1 MSLVTSELSFRQ
13 SLADLASQDAGDRA
27 AARAW
32 RQQARPEQL
41 PPDSNWRVWYIR
53 GGRGGG
59 KTWTGGNALAELIQ
73 TSPPG
78 EWAAIGP
85 TYGDARDTLI
95 ESAESGLLTALGLP
109 RTYAGWNRSMG
120 DLRLPNGSV
129 VYADGA
135 DDGALRIQGKN
146 LRGAWAD
153 EIGLWKRWETAW
165 DESLRFAVRKAPAK
179 IIATGTPKRRMPAIK
194 LIRRLMA
201 DEKVAQTVLLTKDN
215 AANLH
220 PEMLDDLLL
229 LAGTSLGMQELEG
242 AVLDDP
248 GGGYFNAGDWRYWQ
262 YETTPDGRRWLRLH
276 DEQSGRNE
284 VFDLNDCD
292 RFITIDLAASLKT
305 SADWT
310 VAGAWAITIEGHLV
324 LLDRVRA
331 RVSEIDHAEFV
342 APLRARWLGRYDVVH
357 VESTMQSSTLAYQL
371 GQSGIP
377 WAPLRADKGKL
388 ERALPYVKLV
398 RQHRVWLP
406 HDAPWLSEWIDEHAE
421 FPNDQVAD
429 DQVDVGAYGARVQ
442 IANWVQ
448 METAEQELARRP
460 VHDPN
465 YVDLLQASW

>member
-1 MSLVTSELSFRQ
+1 MTVPAGVLDTYRSRGPGSAA
-13 SLADLASQDAGDRA
+13 LAWRRD
-27 AARAW
+27 ARA
-32 RQQARPEQL
+32 EQI
-41 PPDSNWRVWYIR
+41 PPDDDWRIFYIR

-59 KTWTGGNALAELIQ
+59 KTWTGSNALAELIQ
-73 TSPPG
+73 TNPPG

-109 RTYAGWNRSMG
+109 RRYHGWNRSMG
-120 DLRLPNGSV
+120 ELRLPSGSV

-146 LRGAWAD
+146 LRGAWCD

-201 DEKVAQTVLLTKDN
+201 DEQVAKTVLLTKDN

-220 PEMLDDLLL
+220 PATLDDLML

-248 GGGYFNAGDWRYWQ
+248 GGGYFHPDDWRYWHL
-262 YETTPDGRRWLRLH
+262 ETTPDGHRWIRLV
-276 DEQSGRNE
+276 DERAGRDE
-284 VFDLNDCD
+284 RYDLDASCD

-310 VAGAWAITIEGHLV
+310 VAGAWAIPLSGDLV
-324 LLDRVRA
+324 LLDRVRD
-331 RVSEIDHAEFV
+331 RVTEVDHAEFI
-342 APLRARWLGRYDVVH
+342 APLRKRWLGQFDVVH
-357 VESTMQSSTLAYQL
+357 VEATMQSSTLAYQL
-371 GQSGIP
+371 GTSGVP

-388 ERALPYVKLV
+388 ERALPYVKLT

-406 HDAPWLSEWIDEHAE
+406 QDAPWLPEWIDEHAE

-442 IANWVQ
+442 IAHWLPGL
-448 METAEQELARRP
+448 TAEQDRARESTP
-460 VHDPN
+460 DDGF
-465 YVDLLQASW
+465 VDLMTASLY

>member
-1 MSLVTSELSFRQ
+1 MPNAVLDTYKARGPGSK
-13 SLADLASQDAGDRA
+13 
-27 AARAW
+27 ARAW
-32 RQQARPEQL
+32 RAEARPEQL
-41 PPDSNWRVWYIR
+41 PPDGDWRIFYIR

-59 KTWTGGNALAELIQ
+59 KTWTGSNALAELIQ

-95 ESAESGLLTALGLP
+95 ESAESGLLVALGLP
-109 RTYAGWNRSMG
+109 RRYHGWNRSMG
-120 DLRLPNGSV
+120 ELSLPNGSI

-146 LRGAWAD
+146 LRGAWCD
-153 EIGLWKRWETAW
+153 EVGLWKRWETAW

-201 DEKVAQTVLLTKDN
+201 DERVVKTVLLTKDN
-215 AANLH
+215 AAH
-220 PEMLDDLLL
+220 LDPGTLEDLML
-229 LAGTSLGMQELEG
+229 LAGTSFGMQELEG
-242 AVLDDP
+242 AVLDDSD
-248 GGGYFNAGDWRYWQ
+248 GGYFHSVDWRYWQ
-262 YETTPDGRRWLRLH
+262 HDTEQDGRRLIHLI
-276 DEQSGRNE
+276 DEQSGRDE
-284 VFDLNDCD
+284 RYDLTDCA

-310 VAGAWAITIEGHLV
+310 VAGAWAIPNFGDLV

-331 RVSEIDHAEFV
+331 RVTETDHAEFV
-342 APLRARWLGRYDVVH
+342 KPLRERWLGRYDVVH
-357 VESTMQSSTLAYQL
+357 VEATMQASTLAYQL
-371 GQSGIP
+371 GQSGVP

-406 HDAPWLSEWIDEHAE
+406 KDAEWLPEWIDEHAE
-421 FPNDQVAD
+421 FPNEQVPD
-429 DQVDVGAYGARVQ
+429 DQVDVGAYGARVR
-442 IANWVQ
+442 IADWLAP
-448 METAEQELARRP
+448 ETGEQQRQREAT
-460 VHDPN
+460 DPD
-465 YVDLLQASW
+465 YVDLMTIPL